1 MIKAILFDFNGV
13 IIDDE
18 PIQMKAYQEI
28 LKAEG
33 LTLTEED
40 YFSCLGMDDTTFVN
54 AIYKLAGKKPEANK
68 VLELSIAK
76 TNRWRELITDELPLF
91 EGITDFIKKMAKD
104 FALGVVSMAKR
115 EEIEFVLEKSGLRD
129 NFAVIISSEDV
140 EKCKPD
146 PECFL
151 KGFNAIDSYRIK
163 KHHLPMVHR
172 ECLVIEDS
180 PPGII
185 SAKAAGLQVLGVTNT
200 VSTEELR
207 KAGADAV
214 SKDLVD
220 WMPESA
226 RRVFV

>member
-1 MIKAILFDFNGV
+1 
-13 IIDDE
+13 
-18 PIQMKAYQEI
+18 MKAYQEAF
-28 LKAEG
+28 KKEG
-33 LTLTEED
+33 ITLTEED
-40 YFSCLGMDDTTFVN
+40 YFSCLGMDDTTFIN
-54 AIYKLAGKKPEANK
+54 AIYKLAGREPEANK

-76 TNRWRELITDELPLF
+76 TNRWRELIADELPLF

-115 EEIEFVLEKSGLRD
+115 EEIEFVLEKAGLR
-129 NFAVIISSEDV
+129 NSFAVIISSEDV
-140 EKCKPD
+140 ENCKPD

-151 KGFNAIDSYRIK
+151 KGFNAIDSFRIK
-163 KHHLPMVHR
+163 QQHLPMVHG

-180 PPGII
+180 PPGIAA
-185 SAKAAGLQVLGVTNT
+185 AKVARLQVLGVTNT
-200 VSTEELR
+200 VSAEELR

-214 SKDLVD
+214 SKDLGD

>member
-28 LKAEG
+28 LKGEG
-33 LTLTEED
+33 IEVTEED
-40 YFSCLGMDDTTFVN
+40 YFSCLGMDDKTFVE
-54 AIYKLAGKKPEANK
+54 AQYKRVDKTPETNKILEITLAK
-68 VLELSIAK
+68 SAK
-76 TNRWRELITDELPLF
+76 WREMVADELPLF
-91 EGITDFIKKMAKD
+91 DGVVDFIKKMEKE
-104 FALGVVSMAKR
+104 FALGIVSMARR
-115 EEIEFVLEKSGLRD
+115 EEIEFVLETAGLRD
-129 NFAVIISSEDV
+129 SFAVIISAEDV
-140 EKCKPD
+140 ENCKPH

-163 KHHLPMVHR
+163 RQHLPMVHG

-180 PPGII
+180 PPGIVAAK
-185 SAKAAGLQVLGVTNT
+185 SARLQALGVTNT
-200 VSTEELR
+200 VSAEELR

-214 SKDLVD
+214 TKNLDD
-220 WMPESA
+220 WMPETA

>member
-18 PIQMKAYQEI
+18 PIQMKAYMEVF
-28 LKAEG
+28 KAEDI
-33 LTLTEED
+33 TLTEED
-40 YFSCLGMDDTTFVN
+40 YFSCLGMDDVTFIE
-54 AIYKLAGKKPEANK
+54 AIYKRAGKEPAANK
-68 VLELSIAK
+68 VVEISLAK
-76 TNRWRELITDELPLF
+76 TARWRELIADELPIF
-91 EGITDFIKKMAKD
+91 KGVKDFIKKMAKD

-115 EEIEFVLEKSGLRD
+115 EEIEFVLEAAGLREY
-129 NFAVIISSEDV
+129 FAVIISSEDV
-140 EKCKPD
+140 ENCKPD

-163 KHHLPMVHR
+163 QKHLPMVHG

-185 SAKAAGLQVLGVTNT
+185 AAKTARLQALGVTNT
-200 VSTEELR
+200 VSAEELR
-207 KAGADAV
+207 RAGADAV
-214 SKDLVD
+214 AKDLDD